1 MYKRRLVLGRPS
13 FSKLFLAGVILL
25 FGSLAFDAY
34 NYTRGSFGG
43 SAYSL
48 IPIILIFVGLGLIGY
63 DFWRRMH

>member
-1 MYKRRLVLGRPS
+1 MYKRRLVLARVS

-34 NYTRGSFGG
+34 NYAKGSFG
-43 SAYSL
+43 SSTYSL
-48 IPIILIFVGLGLIGY
+48 VPIILVFVGLGIIGY